1 MWELIFLVVIILA
14 VFAVTVWVLIDCYQR
29 GSNCVPVCAAP
40 NGSASAPR
48 SRGGD
53 DGFGH
58 QQSQGLP
65 QGLLQ
70 GLHNGGSQSLH
81 FTPQMQDC
89 TIQSTEAKQFKLVN
103 HQAGTLTLHIESDGP
118 NFTTSV
124 VVGQV
129 EVFFLQLPQGEHGV
143 ECDFE
148 VTESDAVVVA
158 VRNSSREPLTLIN
171 CSITAQ
177 SPLNHL

>member
-1 MWELIFLVVIILA
+1 MWELIFLVIIILA
-14 VFAVTVWVLIDCYQR
+14 VFAVTVWVLVDCYQR
-29 GSNCVPVCAAP
+29 GSNCAPVCAAP
-40 NGSASAPR
+40 NGASAPR

-53 DGFGH
+53 DGLGH
-58 QQSQGLP
+58 AQSQGHP
-65 QGLLQ
+65 QGLSQGLSQ
-70 GLHNGGSQSLH
+70 GLHNQASQSLH

-103 HQAGTLTLHIESDGP
+103 HQTGTLTLHIESDGP

-177 SPLNHL
+177 